1 MRHGEAVPA
10 GLTLLVWDMTIDRM
24 PGPADYY
31 GLLPFT
37 LSETGQLF
45 FLADPQGILLSGTH
59 VGCV

>member
-1 MRHGEAVPA
+1 
-10 GLTLLVWDMTIDRM
+10 MTIDRM